1 MSENNSL
8 NTRQF
13 MLTRYIYIK
22 DFNVYSGGEVQAPH
36 LLVVALST
44 TLRHEDGILSRQHG
58 KIAEYTVSHG

>member
-1 MSENNSL
+1 
-8 NTRQF
+8 

-22 DFNVYSGGEVQAPH
+22 GFNIYSGGKVQAPH